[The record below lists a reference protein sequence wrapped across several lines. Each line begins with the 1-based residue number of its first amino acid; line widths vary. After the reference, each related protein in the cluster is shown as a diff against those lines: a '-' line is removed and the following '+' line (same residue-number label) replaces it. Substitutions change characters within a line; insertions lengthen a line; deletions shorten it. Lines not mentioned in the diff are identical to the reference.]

1 MEIDFLTLADF
12 IGILAFAFAGILAAD
27 GKKVDPVG
35 VFVMAFT
42 TAFGG
47 GLVRDVIIDN
57 RPFYWIAHEE
67 YVWMTLILAAF
78 APTVIRHFR
87 RFFPYSSFIWSD
99 AIGLGFFSAGGTALS
114 IEAGMPMLPATMLG
128 VCTGV
133 FGGLVRDVFLNQVPL
148 VLSDRQPYA
157 SAAFAGCWLYLILL
171 WFDVDSTM
179 AIWISTA
186 FIVAVRMFCWYKRL
200 NIINYGDSQDPDGT
214 LRS

>member
-1 MEIDFLTLADF
+1 MEINFLTLADF

-87 RFFPYSSFIWSD
+87 RFFLYSAFIWSD

>member
-35 VFVMAFT
+35 GFVMAFT

-47 GLVRDVIIDN
+47 GPLRDVIIDN

-87 RFFPYSSFIWSD
+87 RFFPYSAFIWSD